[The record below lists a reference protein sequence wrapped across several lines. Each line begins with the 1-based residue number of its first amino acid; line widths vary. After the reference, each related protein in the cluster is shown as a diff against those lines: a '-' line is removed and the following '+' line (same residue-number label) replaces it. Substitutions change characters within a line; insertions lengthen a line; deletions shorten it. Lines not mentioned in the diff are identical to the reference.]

1 VKAPIRRRTKQRHP
15 EDFHR
20 TPIEAVRALLVI
32 EASRLPRFLW
42 EPACGD
48 GAIVLP
54 LREAGYTVV
63 ASDLVDRGCPFA
75 KSGLDFLAERMPAYG
90 IVTNP
95 PYSLAQAFCA
105 KALELSPYVAMLLPL
120 GFLAGQRRMPWHRG
134 SPLARVHIFSRR
146 LPLMHREGYDG
157 PKATSGVDHAWFVWD
172 EERRVPHPRVMWV
185 DYDDL

>member
-1 VKAPIRRRTKQRHP
+1 VRAPIRHRTKHRHP

-20 TPIEAVRALLVI
+20 TPIEAVRALLEI
-32 EASRLPRFLW
+32 ERSRLPNLIW

-54 LREAGYTVV
+54 LREAGYTVI
-63 ASDLVDRGCPFA
+63 ASDLVDRGCPLS
-75 KSGLDFLAERMPAYG
+75 KSWVDFLNERQGAPG

-146 LPLMHREGYDG
+146 LPLMHREGYEG

-172 EERRVPHPRVMWV
+172 ADRRVPHPRVMWV